1 MSKKKH
7 SFDPDI
13 AEKVGVVAAVIYE
26 YIRYWVERNRKKGVN
41 EQDGEC
47 WMFCSVKGFR
57 EHFPYMSVRGIRT
70 ALDKLEADGFIK
82 TGRFNKR
89 SFDRTTWF
97 TICQNEQIELSKTA
111 KPFAQNDK
119 AFAQN
124 DKPIPIKEYNYRI
137 KLKNNNPYI
146 PFEEVFKKY
155 PLIND
160 NPEVRESVLQFLDM
174 RKAKKKPCTENG
186 LELIFKKVIKFA
198 NDDTKTIIAAFQQS
212 TMNSWT
218 GVFEPKD
225 DVKPKSNPKSGNQFT
240 QLIEE
245 EGLDDVDI
253 TDLGI
258 DDEEEGGLF
267 E

>member
-41 EQDGEC
+41 EQDGDC

-70 ALDKLEADGFIK
+70 ALDKLETEGFIK

-97 TICQNEQIELSKTA
+97 TICQNEQIELSKMA

-160 NPEVRESVLQFLDM
+160 NPEVRESVLRFLDM
-174 RKAKKKPCTENG
+174 RKAKKKPCTEFG

-198 NDDTKTIIAAFQQS
+198 NDDPKTIIAAFEQS

-225 DVKPKSNPKSGNQFT
+225 DIKPKDKPKSGNQFT
-240 QLIEE
+240 QLIAE

>member
-198 NDDTKTIIAAFQQS
+198 NDDPETIIAAFQQS

-218 GVFEPKD
+218 GVFELKD
-225 DVKPKSNPKSGNQFT
+225 DIKPKSKPRSGNQFT
-240 QLIEE
+240 QLIAE
-245 EGLDDVDI
+245 EGLEDADI
-253 TDLGI
+253 TSLGLDEGEDL
-258 DDEEEGGLF
+258 F
-267 E
+267 T